1 MKNKKPKTIASIEVV
16 SRIKPIKGASFI
28 EHAIIAGV
36 KVIVTRDLFKEGD
49 KCVLIRKGTKL
60 PKWAES
66 ITAHPSGRHLLNS
79 NYYVNQL
86 RICNAISDG
95 LALHISLINAIEPDI
110 IVNAIPIGMDIS
122 HILNV
127 MSAKDYHNRYA
138 EAKMIESKILEQ
150 QIKNEEINTTIQ
162 AD

>member
-16 SRIKPIKGASFI
+16 SRTKPIKGASFI

-60 PKWAES
+60 PKWAET
-66 ITAHPSGRHLLNS
+66 ITAYPSGRHLLDN
-79 NYYVNQL
+79 NYYVRQVK
-86 RICNAISDG
+86 ICNAVSDG
-95 LALHISLINAIEPDI
+95 LALHISIINAVEPDI
-110 IVNAIPIGMDIS
+110 ITNAIPIGMDIS

-138 EAKMIESKILEQ
+138 NAKIIENKILKQ
-150 QIKNEEINTTIQ
+150 QNQNDGSITPN
-162 AD
+162 